1 MTGAVSFVVLL
12 SLSYTMAVFL
22 MSRRKRPELLPA
34 PDSLYFVFVL
44 PCLNEEV
51 VIGRTLDSLLA
62 LPQDN
67 FSVLVID
74 DGSEDR
80 TGEIAATYDRDRV
93 WLMQRKLPNARQGKG
108 VALNAAYRWLRDSG
122 VLGDVPSK
130 DVIVAIL
137 DADGRIE
144 PNAIYEVGHYFRN
157 PKAGAVQVGVR
168 MFNKSESLLTRLQD
182 FEFVTFTEIFQRGR
196 RKLGS
201 VGLGGN
207 GQFTRLSAL
216 RALGNDP
223 WTDCLTE
230 DLDLGLRLL
239 ALGWENAFCPT
250 THVSQQAVTSFR
262 RLLTQRS
269 RWFQGHLQ
277 CWKRIPNVLFSD
289 LPDKT
294 ALDLM
299 YHLLSPGM
307 VIAMSLP
314 MAAFV
319 VALSAATMSSPSG
332 VWHSLS
338 AHGGILL
345 VLWYLLSFGLAPFY
359 GFSYW
364 MRTKELNLFKSIAL
378 AHAYNVYSYLW
389 FAAGWRAVWRIVTKR
404 RGWAKTARTPEK
416 VDADPAEI
424 SATLSAVTA
433 TAVGEPAVAEVA

>member
-1 MTGAVSFVVLL
+1 MTGAVTFVVLL

-22 MSRRKRPELLPA
+22 ASRRKRAELMPA

-44 PCLNEEV
+44 PCLNEEL

-62 LPQDN
+62 LPSSN
-67 FSVLVID
+67 FSVLVIN
-74 DGSEDR
+74 DGSDDR
-80 TGEIAATYDRDRV
+80 TAEIVRSYDSERV
-93 WLMQRKLPNARQGKG
+93 WLLQRTAPNARQGKG

-122 VLGDVPSK
+122 ILGTRASQ

-144 PNAIYEVGHYFRN
+144 SNSLYEVGHYFRN

-168 MFNKSESLLTRLQD
+168 MFNRGDGLLPRLQD

-196 RKLGS
+196 QRMGS

-207 GQFTRLSAL
+207 GQFTRFSAL

-239 ALGWENAFCPT
+239 ALGWENDFCPT

-294 ALDLM
+294 ALDLL

-307 VIAMSLP
+307 VLAMSLP

-319 VALSAATMSSPSG
+319 VALGAATLSSPTG
-332 VWHSLS
+332 VWHALS
-338 AHGGILL
+338 AHGGMLM

-364 MRTKELNLFKSIAL
+364 LREKDLNLFQSFAIA
-378 AHAYNVYSYLW
+378 HVYNLYSYLW
-389 FAAGWRAVWRIVTKR
+389 FPAGWRAVWRILRRK
-404 RGWAKTARTPEK
+404 RGWAKTARTAETETRVPALPLAEEK
-416 VDADPAEI
+416 VA
-424 SATLSAVTA
+424 
-433 TAVGEPAVAEVA
+433 AEVA

>member
-1 MTGAVSFVVLL
+1 MTGAVTFVVLL

-22 MSRRKRPELLPA
+22 ASRRKRAQLLPA

-44 PCLNEEV
+44 PCLNEEL

-62 LPQDN
+62 LPSTN
-67 FSVLVID
+67 FSVLVIN
-74 DGSEDR
+74 DGSDDK
-80 TGEIAATYDRDRV
+80 TAEIVRSYDSQRV
-93 WLMQRKLPNARQGKG
+93 WLLQRTAPNARQGKG

-122 VLGDVPSK
+122 ILGEKESK

-144 PNAIYEVGHYFRN
+144 PNAMYEVGHYFRN

-168 MFNKSESLLTRLQD
+168 MFNRRDGLLPRLQD

-196 RKLGS
+196 QRMGS

-207 GQFTRLSAL
+207 GQFTRFSAL

-239 ALGWENAFCPT
+239 ALGWENDFCPT

-294 ALDLM
+294 ALDLL

-307 VIAMSLP
+307 VLAMSLP

-319 VALSAATMSSPSG
+319 VALGASTLSSPSG
-332 VWHSLS
+332 VWHALS
-338 AHGGILL
+338 AHGGMLM

-364 MRTKELNLFKSIAL
+364 LREKDLNLFQSFAIA
-378 AHAYNVYSYLW
+378 HVYNLYSYLW
-389 FAAGWRAVWRIVTKR
+389 FPAGWRAVWRIVRRK
-404 RGWAKTARTPEK
+404 RGWAKTARTVET
-416 VDADPAEI
+416 PAPVTPLER
-424 SATLSAVTA
+424 SAGVPDVVS
-433 TAVGEPAVAEVA
+433 GEPVEAGVA